1 MLWKACATATGL
13 SEQHYI
19 ELHPLESVCLSRSWY
34 RAGRE
39 GVRMSLMN
47 DSVYPHFNALNQTD
61 FGCAPTSAAG
71 ATAVWLNLES
81 PQRKLKDREQCA
93 PGEDASHHSLCSVTF
108 TWGRMA
114 RLWHRGQGSEEA
126 ANWGSE
132 AVMWHGSV
140 YNRNVQRRERHQQ
153 TKALDSHISVDVT
166 QIQGHSHFWEACGKS
181 EEIRGNPTLIQYKNH
196 WITPGHI
203 KHWNGGTEIKFY
215 LYKCCIWCY
224 LAFGGGF
231 LFKARYQQKK
241 IPWSRLSA
249 RLNGSTVRERDCD
262 LSNSS
267 SRSRL
272 LEAAALT

>member
-1 MLWKACATATGL
+1 MLWKPCATAMGL

-19 ELHPLESVCLSRSWY
+19 ELHQLESPCLSRSWY
-34 RAGRE
+34 WAGRE
-39 GVRMSLMN
+39 GVRMSLIN
-47 DSVYPHFNALNQTD
+47 DSVYPHFSTLNQTD

-71 ATAVWLNLES
+71 AAAVWLNLES
-81 PQRKLKDREQCA
+81 PQRKLKDREQRA
-93 PGEDASHHSLCSVTF
+93 PGEDITSQPLFSHFHMRPHGKAVAP
-108 TWGRMA
+108 RA
-114 RLWHRGQGSEEA
+114 RFRGSSQS
-126 ANWGSE
+126 GSE
-132 AVMWHGSV
+132 AVMWHG
-140 YNRNVQRRERHQQ
+140 NVQRGERHQQ

-166 QIQGHSHFWEACGKS
+166 HRYRDIPTFEKPVEKS

-231 LFKARYQQKK
+231 LSKAHYQQKK
-241 IPWSRLSA
+241 SPWSRLSA
-249 RLNGSTVRERDCD
+249 RLNGSTVIEWDCD

-272 LEAAALT
+272 LEAAALA

>member
-1 MLWKACATATGL
+1 MLWKPCATATGL

-19 ELHPLESVCLSRSWY
+19 EPHQLESACLSRSWY
-34 RAGRE
+34 WAGRE
-39 GVRMSLMN
+39 GVRMSLIN
-47 DSVYPHFNALNQTD
+47 DSVYPHFSALNQTD
-61 FGCAPTSAAG
+61 FGCAPTSVAG
-71 ATAVWLNLES
+71 AAAVWLNLES
-81 PQRKLKDREQCA
+81 PQRKLKDRKQCA
-93 PGEDASHHSLCSVTF
+93 PGEDTSHHSLCSVTF

-126 ANWGSE
+126 ANRGSE
-132 AVMWHGSV
+132 AVMWHG
-140 YNRNVQRRERHQQ
+140 NVQRGERHQQ

-166 QIQGHSHFWEACGKS
+166 HRYRDIPTFEKPVEKS
-181 EEIRGNPTLIQYKNH
+181 EEIRGNPTLIKYKNH

-231 LFKARYQQKK
+231 LSKAHYQQKK
-241 IPWSRLSA
+241 SPWSA

-272 LEAAALT
+272 LEAAALA